1 MTHDFDCDQSRV
13 IKTHKGSSRVCG
25 RRNQTECRFVC
36 DTGIPLPVAGL
47 DSPLA
52 LRNSAVLSLE
62 FNVPVC
68 RKSCLFF
75 LVSIRLYFLNIDAEV
90 P

>member
-1 MTHDFDCDQSRV
+1 MILFFSVALQRT
-13 IKTHKGSSRVCG
+13 
-25 RRNQTECRFVC
+25 
-36 DTGIPLPVAGL
+36 PLPVVEHHSLGTSGA
-47 DSPLA
+47 SA
-52 LRNSAVLSLE
+52 LRAQFDCNLTAIWFKFDVRGQETEAPELSLE

-68 RKSCLFF
+68 RKSCLIF